1 MIKGAE
7 TSFFFCGFSKK
18 TIMTKESH
26 RRQPGCDKDSE
37 NGVHFSS
44 FETLANRCT
53 YIHQPRSGRSSE
65 KKIALKRSSFFC
77 CDALLLV
84 QRSAAC
90 PLLLELPLI
99 PLLLANY
106 LTGSLYNLLT
116 LHVPAS
122 LLPGEDPGTSRTS
135 SLQCDRDF
143 GSRKRR
149 LRPVDFCALVCARPR
164 QTKHTRRKQ
173 SY

>member
-1 MIKGAE
+1 MLDKGIRNQ
-7 TSFFFCGFSKK
+7 FFFCGFSKK
-18 TIMTKESH
+18 TIKTKESY
-26 RRQPGCDKDSE
+26 RRQPGCDKDSD

-44 FETLANRCT
+44 FETLANCCT

-77 CDALLLV
+77 CDALLVV

-90 PLLLELPLI
+90 PLLLEFPLI

-116 LHVPAS
+116 LHVRTS
-122 LLPGEDPGTSRTS
+122 LLPGKDPGTSRTS

-143 GSRKRR
+143 GFRKRQ
-149 LRPVDFCALVCARPR
+149 LSAG
-164 QTKHTRRKQ
+164 
-173 SY
+173 

>member
-1 MIKGAE
+1 M
-7 TSFFFCGFSKK
+7 GFR
-18 TIMTKESH
+18 
-26 RRQPGCDKDSE
+26 RRQLRQKKVTAG
-37 NGVHFSS
+37 NRGVTRTVTTGSIFHLSKHLQ
-44 FETLANRCT
+44 TAVPT
-53 YIHQPRSGRSSE
+53 YINRDREDRPRRRS
-65 KKIALKRSSFFC
+65 RWNDQVFFC

-90 PLLLELPLI
+90 PLLLEFPLI

-116 LHVPAS
+116 LHVRTS
-122 LLPGEDPGTSRTS
+122 LLPGKDPGTSRIS

-143 GSRKRR
+143 VFRKRQ